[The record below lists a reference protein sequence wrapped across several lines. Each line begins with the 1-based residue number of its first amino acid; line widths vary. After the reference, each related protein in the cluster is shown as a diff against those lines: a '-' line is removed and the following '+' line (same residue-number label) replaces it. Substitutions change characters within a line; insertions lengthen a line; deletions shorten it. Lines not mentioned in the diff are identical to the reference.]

1 MTKADK
7 KHVGRGTQGKG
18 SGTGAMTDIE
28 KDKIPENMVLSNR
41 DKSQHTKERGQDSRQ
56 IQTDQF
62 QDHVGSRLPKE

>member
-1 MTKADK
+1 MTNAGK
-7 KHVGRGTQGKG
+7 KHMGRGAKGKG
-18 SGTGAMTDIE
+18 SGTGAMTDIA
-28 KDKIPENMVLSNR
+28 KDKVEENMVLSNR

>member
-1 MTKADK
+1 MTNAGK
-7 KHVGRGTQGKG
+7 KHVGRGAQGKG
-18 SGTGAMTDIE
+18 SGSGGMTDIP

-41 DKSQHTKERGQDSRQ
+41 DKSQHTKERGQDGRQ